1 VSAHFCSYI
10 ELFPSGR
17 SDVATSSPPMLI
29 RLNSLGLTPYLQ
41 DKLVQHL
48 KNLESGSAQRA

>member
-1 VSAHFCSYI
+1 
-10 ELFPSGR
+10 
-17 SDVATSSPPMLI
+17 MLI